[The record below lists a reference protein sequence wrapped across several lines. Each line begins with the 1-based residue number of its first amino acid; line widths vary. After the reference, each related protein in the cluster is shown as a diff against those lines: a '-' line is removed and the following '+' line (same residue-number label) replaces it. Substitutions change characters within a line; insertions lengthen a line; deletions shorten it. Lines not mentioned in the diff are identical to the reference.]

1 MNLQAMLQ
9 QFQNNPVQ
17 FLMQRNLNIP
27 QEMLN
32 NPQAAIQHLMNS
44 GQMSQAQ
51 FNRFQQMA
59 RSMGLIK

>member
-9 QFQNNPVQ
+9 QFQSNPVR
-17 FLMQRNLNIP
+17 FLVQRNLNIP

-32 NPQAAIQHLMNS
+32 DPQAAIQHLMNS

-51 FNRFQQMA
+51 FNYFQQMG
-59 RSMGLIK
+59 RGMGLIK

>member
-9 QFQNNPVQ
+9 QFQSNPVQ

-51 FNRFQQMA
+51 FNQFRQMA
-59 RSMGLIK
+59 RNMGLMK

>member
-51 FNRFQQMA
+51 FNQFQQMA